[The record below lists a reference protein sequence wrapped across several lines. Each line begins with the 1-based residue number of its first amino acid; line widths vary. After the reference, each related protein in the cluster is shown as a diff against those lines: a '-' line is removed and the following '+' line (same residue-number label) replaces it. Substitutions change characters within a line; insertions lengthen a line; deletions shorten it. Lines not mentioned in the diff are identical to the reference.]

1 MFAIHSDYSGIGSG
15 IGIALDLTDTNF
27 TRTLTAFAEHGIM
40 ADIT

>member
-1 MFAIHSDYSGIGSG
+1 MFAIHSDYSG